1 MLTIYSLNYLFYR
14 VNVNHSPLAKCS
26 NSCLYSA
33 WMGILLWI
41 WNFQG
46 YQRNSMWNFQGF
58 LKNDVEFWRSTKK
71 KCCGISRGL
80 SFQGSF
86 FLALEFARDLTQ
98 FCGISRGWEL
108 FCLEFPIHQPIPTRE
123 NGEHPGNFQNK
134 SVSSASNW
142 VPPFYFLKWNSYF
155 TACKRKFL
163 GTTSQFSFKFCI
175 NLQCH
180 QA

>member
-33 WMGILLWI
+33 WMGILLWT

-58 LKNDVEFWRSTKK
+58 LKNEVEFWRSIKK

-80 SFQGSF
+80 SFWS
-86 FLALEFARDLTQ
+86 
-98 FCGISRGWEL
+98 W
-108 FCLEFPIHQPIPTRE
+108 
-123 NGEHPGNFQNK
+123 NFQGIQHNF
-134 SVSSASNW
+134 VEYPGAENCFVW
-142 VPPFYFLKWNSYF
+142 NFQFINVFLLVRMGNIL
-155 TACKRKFL
+155 AI
-163 GTTSQFSFKFCI
+163 FKI
-175 NLQCH
+175 NQ
-180 QA
+180 

>member
-46 YQRNSMWNFQGF
+46 YRRNSMWNF
-58 LKNDVEFWRSTKK
+58 R
-71 KCCGISRGL
+71 
-80 SFQGSF
+80 GSF
-86 FLALEFARDLTQ
+86 FLALEFPRDPTQ

-108 FCLEFPIHQPIPTRE
+108 FCLEFPIHQPISTRE

-134 SVSSASNW
+134 SVISALNW
-142 VPPFYFLKWNSYF
+142 VPPFYFLKWNPYF
-155 TACKRKFL
+155 SACKRKFL
-163 GTTSQFSFKFCI
+163 ESTSQFSFKFCI

-180 QA
+180 QT